1 MNKKEK
7 IIGID
12 LGTTNSEVA
21 IIIDGKPMLLK
32 IDGNKVVPSVVS
44 ISSDGVVLVGRP
56 AANAQ
61 LLDPENTV
69 RLIKRKMGREELIS
83 IHGKDYTPSMVS
95 GLILARLKKAAEDF
109 CGEPITKAVITVP
122 AFFNE
127 KQREATKLAGEL
139 AGLEVL
145 RLLNEP
151 TAAALS
157 YSLGRKEKEI
167 SLVYDLGGGTF
178 DVSVVDL
185 SSGVMEVLAS
195 DGDVELGGSDFDLMI
210 AEKAKEEFLKEH
222 GIDLSQN
229 PLSWLRILQAAE
241 AAKIRLSKE
250 SDADI
255 IEEFIAEKKG
265 IPLHL
270 RLRITRVEFENMIR
284 SVLERTIECVKRA
297 MEQASIR
304 SDQLDRV
311 ILVGGS
317 TYIPL
322 VSQLLEKELLIVPQA
337 WLNPEI
343 VVAQGAAVEG
353 ATLAGES
360 LGTIMLDITPH
371 SLGTECLNEFDI
383 LKNDILIRK
392 NTQLP
397 CVASKVFYKM
407 HPNQDLV
414 NIIVYQG
421 ESDNLARVTKIGD
434 FELEGLGDS
443 EGSAICVKFE
453 LDRSAILQV
462 TATDVSSGKKIFH
475 TIERSPEEAMRT
487 MNLADLK
494 ALRIEVL
501 DEEEIEAEGEDN
513 PLVKEVME
521 MVSVTEELIQ
531 KALEVLKKDTISFSD
546 KEEIRN
552 CLESVKTGDST
563 KKLEELLYYLD

>member
-1 MNKKEK
+1 MSKKEK

-44 ISSDGVVLVGRP
+44 IGSDGKVLVGQL
-56 AANAQ
+56 AVNIQ
-61 LLDPENTV
+61 LLDPESTV

-83 IHGKDYTPSMVS
+83 IQGKDYTPSMIS
-95 GLILARLKKAAEDF
+95 SLILARLKKAAEDF
-109 CGEPITKAVITVP
+109 CGESITKAVITVP

-151 TAAALS
+151 TAAALA

-210 AEKAKEEFLKEH
+210 AEKAKAVFLEKH

-229 PLSWLRILQAAE
+229 PLSWLRVLQAAE

-250 SDADI
+250 ADADI
-255 IEEFIAEKKG
+255 KEEFIAEKEG
-265 IPLHL
+265 VPLHL
-270 RLRITRVEFENMIR
+270 SLRITRVEFEALIR
-284 SVLERTIECVKRA
+284 PVLERTVECVKRA
-297 MEQASIR
+297 MKQASIE
-304 SDQLDRV
+304 SSQLDRV

-322 VSQLLEKELLIVPQA
+322 VSQLLEKELLIAPQA

-360 LGTIMLDITPH
+360 LGTVMLDITPH
-371 SLGTECLNEFDI
+371 SLGTDCLNEFYI
-383 LKNDILIRK
+383 KKNDILIRK
-392 NTQLP
+392 NTPLP

-407 HPNQDLV
+407 HPNQDVV

-421 ESDNLARVTKIGD
+421 ESDNPDRVTKIGD
-434 FELEGLGDS
+434 FSLDGLAES
-443 EGSAICVKFE
+443 EEDAICVKFE
-453 LDRSAILQV
+453 LDRSALLQV
-462 TATDVSSGKKIFH
+462 TATDVSSQKKISH
-475 TIERSPEEAMRT
+475 AIERAPEEAMKS

-494 ALRIEVL
+494 ALRIEISN
-501 DEEEIEAEGEDN
+501 DEEIEVEGESN
-513 PLVKEVME
+513 PLVKEIME
-521 MVSVTEELIQ
+521 KVSLTEELIQ
-531 KALEVLKKDTISFSD
+531 KALVLLEKDTLSFSD
-546 KEEIRN
+546 KEEVKN
-552 CLESVKTGDST
+552 CLESVKTGEST